1 MAADLARSMSAA
13 RVTDVRATRT
23 GAVGTLA
30 LRPRGVARI
39 VAAVE
44 DAELT
49 LQAQLLPARP
59 DDAGWR
65 AAEAFLNAV
74 AAQVEGVEVTAG
86 CAREQGV
93 AWLQVAG
100 PVEDAARL
108 ALVTAAVGVGA
119 LGRAN
124 ALLSEP
130 ALAAAYLQMR
140 CGETP
145 GDPLAGEGGETR

>member
-1 MAADLARSMSAA
+1 MAADLAESMVAA
-13 RVTDVRATRT
+13 RVSDVRATAS
-23 GAVGTLA
+23 GAVGRLG
-30 LRPRGVARI
+30 LRPRGLARL

-44 DAELT
+44 AAELR

-65 AAEAFLNAV
+65 AAEAFLSTA
-74 AAQVEGVEVTAG
+74 AAQVEGVEVAAG

-93 AWLQVAG
+93 AWLQVSG

-108 ALVTAAVGVGA
+108 VLVAAALGTGA

-145 GDPLAGEGGETR
+145 GEPRAGERG